1 VTCWQDTFNRCS
13 TSDWVHCPAI
23 FSNIY
28 YYPRCSASDWVWRTK
43 PTTHTLL
50 PYTVPPYPPTSTT
63 TPGNSK
69 EEVEKFP
76 FVERL
81 LEKGYEIL
89 YLTQAVDKYVI
100 SALPEFEGKKLQNM
114 AYLTQAVDKYVISAL
129 PEFEGKKLQNMAYL
143 TQAVDKYVISA
154 LPEFEGKKLQN
165 MAKVARV
172 MYAD

>member
-1 VTCWQDTFNRCS
+1 VSSNGKLS
-13 TSDWVHCPAI
+13 SLSDYVK
-23 FSNIY
+23 
-28 YYPRCSASDWVWRTK
+28 RTK
-43 PTTHTLL
+43 AKQETIF
-50 PYTVPPYPPTSTT
+50 YIA
-63 TPGNSK
+63 GNSK

-81 LEKGYEIL
+81 LEKGYEVL
-89 YLTQAVDKYVI
+89 
-100 SALPEFEGKKLQNM
+100 
-114 AYLTQAVDKYVISAL
+114 
-129 PEFEGKKLQNMAYL
+129 YL